1 MLVILTITISDWN
14 LMNNQMVEET
24 LKELVTAYN
33 AKNGAALGVR
43 GRSTLLLPTATIQRF
58 FLPVITKIG
67 NHVKELLDSLVSGS
81 QPGLLQLSLVQL
93 VGWALGEK

>member
-1 MLVILTITISDWN
+1 
-14 LMNNQMVEET
+14 MVEDST

-33 AKNGAALGVR
+33 ASHGAALGVR

-67 NHVKELLDSLVSGS
+67 KHVKELLNSLVSE
-81 QPGLLQLSLVQL
+81 PCLLQLILVQL
-93 VGWALGEK
+93 VGWVLGGK